1 MQKEI
6 AKIRED
12 IVKQGID
19 VNKRLETS
27 LLGSLQGR
35 TIATGGD
42 PLVSGEDPRKMR
54 EFIKR
59 ETEHIFEFIRE
70 FVNEIAMNQIS
81 IIKSAKKGSTDKMD
95 SLDWMVRN
103 IEFVSPKI
111 FSNYIKICHEIYEKN
126 NPEKSSLYSMA
137 HSSDVLISLKK
148 LILETIEPNA
158 VAGIK
163 KLLPNY
169 LEALEVALLNEF
181 NQERG
186 VEMNMH
192 DVLISII
199 TEEDI
204 DEAVSLRA
212 EKCMSILLAKDNL
225 IHKCISKNVFVK
237 WIANCLKK
245 KASDIILVESRL
257 NILSMAFK
265 STPVTEM
272 VLKNN
277 ISLPNELIKQLR
289 TSKASNAVLDANV
302 TAFYNFSTCT
312 SLLDYVTPPEL
323 LEIVIDIANEVP
335 VNRLKQTLYKGL
347 NNFAKKSQYLDIIHK
362 NGMLEAIR
370 NVSG

>member
-1 MQKEI
+1 M
-6 AKIRED
+6 
-12 IVKQGID
+12 
-19 VNKRLETS
+19 
-27 LLGSLQGR
+27 
-35 TIATGGD
+35 
-42 PLVSGEDPRKMR
+42 
-54 EFIKR
+54 
-59 ETEHIFEFIRE
+59 
-70 FVNEIAMNQIS
+70 
-81 IIKSAKKGSTDKMD
+81 
-95 SLDWMVRN
+95 
-103 IEFVSPKI
+103 
-111 FSNYIKICHEIYEKN
+111 
-126 NPEKSSLYSMA
+126 
-137 HSSDVLISLKK
+137 
-148 LILETIEPNA
+148 
-158 VAGIK
+158 
-163 KLLPNY
+163 
-169 LEALEVALLNEF
+169 
-181 NQERG
+181 
-186 VEMNMH
+186 
-192 DVLISII
+192 
-199 TEEDI
+199 
-204 DEAVSLRA
+204 
-212 EKCMSILLAKDNL
+212 
-225 IHKCISKNVFVK
+225 K

-347 NNFAKKSQYLDIIHK
+347 NNFAKKSQYLDVIHK